1 MKVYRVLCCIV
12 FLGFIC
18 LTRAEYVNNKLKTE
32 VDLVIDGLGHL
43 DWSKHEK
50 PCLDQTLQVL
60 NGVKNYTV
68 WAVWI
73 WNSMHHPVGSFYG
86 SRYSLGNY
94 DQCLKA
100 PSNFGE
106 PTIKTQ
112 YCLTDVKVTDKEN
125 LKYGSANVHDTT
137 EEFLSVKSKE
147 GRRADT
153 ISWGVCLPAVCS
165 HESVTKIL
173 KAIYLVNPITPLDP
187 QITVDYCNKA
197 GEKPVYSLRFYLF
210 IFTIISLIATTIASS
225 LYLEFNNTD
234 SALRR
239 IAYSFS
245 LRRNWSSF
253 AKITDDEIP
262 VLSFTKA
269 VVMSFTTCVHVFVFI
284 VAGSISNGHDYDSLI
299 SVKDNIFGNTFQHL
313 DLPAVENFF
322 VISGLLLMKGL
333 MEKKR
338 NPIITLIQRYVR
350 LIGSFSVLIFY
361 TLAVSEYA
369 GDGPLWKRNIIDREQ
384 KACEKSWLVGLLMLG
399 NYVDSDNIC
408 QQVSWYIPA
417 DYHLAVMGTALFC
430 LWQWNR
436 QIGKITTIIAVIYS
450 VVITG
455 ITTYSKRL
463 PGILLYDIEKLIHV
477 RDNVVYTD
485 TYMKS
490 HHRAGSYFLGMAM
503 GYIITVYRPNK
514 YRGVI
519 SKECSYLGLAAA
531 FMLGL
536 KVLSSA
542 PAWCLGEYH
551 AWSSAI
557 YAALNRN
564 LWALATCV
572 CIGITEYGDVQIL
585 RKLMSWPGF
594 TIFSR
599 LAYGVYITH
608 SLILERFLF
617 SQRNPMHYDMFNLIL
632 NGIGI
637 LIISAALA
645 VLLWLFVESPLS
657 NLANLLLIPTKKT
670 SSGIENVKE
679 INEQSKATELKTK
692 AL

>member
-1 MKVYRVLCCIV
+1 MKVYVVPWFIV
-12 FLGFIC
+12 VIGFIC
-18 LTRAEYVNNKLKTE
+18 FARAEYTRNKLKTE
-32 VDLVIDGLGHL
+32 IDLVINGLEHL
-43 DWSKHEK
+43 DWSEQEK
-50 PCLDQTLQVL
+50 PCLDQTLRVL

-73 WNSMHHPVGSFYG
+73 WNSMHHPAGTFYG

-100 PSNFGE
+100 PSNFGDPKIE
-106 PTIKTQ
+106 TQ
-112 YCLTDVKVTDKEN
+112 YCLTDVKLTDKEDQ
-125 LKYGSANVHDTT
+125 KYGSADEHDRT
-137 EEFLSVKSKE
+137 EEFLSVKSKV
-147 GRRADT
+147 GRKADT

-165 HESVTKIL
+165 YQSVSKIL
-173 KAIYLVNPITPLDP
+173 KVIYLVNPITSLDP
-187 QITVDYCNKA
+187 QISVDYCDKA
-197 GEKPVYSLRFYLF
+197 GEKPVYSLRFYIF
-210 IFTIISLIATTIASS
+210 IFTITSLIITTIASS
-225 LYLEFNNTD
+225 LYLEYNNTD
-234 SALRR
+234 STLRR

-253 AKITDDEIP
+253 VKITDDEIP

-269 VVMSFTTCVHVFVFI
+269 LVLSLTTCIHVFVFI
-284 VAGSISNGHDYDSLI
+284 VAGSISNGHDYDDLI
-299 SVKDNIFGNTFQHL
+299 SVKDNIFGNTIQHL
-313 DLPAVENFF
+313 DLPSVENFF
-322 VISGLLLMKGL
+322 VISGFLLMKGL

-338 NPIITLIQRYVR
+338 NPVITLVQRYIR
-350 LIGSFSVLIFY
+350 LIGSFSVLLFY
-361 TLAVSEYA
+361 TLAVSEYT
-369 GDGPLWKRNIIDREQ
+369 GDGPLWKRIIGREQ

-450 VVITG
+450 MVITG
-455 ITTYSKRL
+455 ITTYTKRL
-463 PGILLYDIEKLIHV
+463 PGILLYDVEKVIHV

-503 GYIITVYRPNK
+503 GYIITVYRPTK

-542 PAWCLGEYH
+542 PAWCLGEYN

-585 RKLMSWPGF
+585 RKFMSWPGF

-608 SLILERFLF
+608 SLILERFLY

-632 NGIGI
+632 IGIGV
-637 LIISAALA
+637 LVVSAALA

-657 NLANLLLIPTKKT
+657 NLANLVLIPTKKT
-670 SSGIENVKE
+670 SNGIENVKE
-679 INEQSKATELKTK
+679 INGQSKITEMKTK
-692 AL
+692 TL

>member
-1 MKVYRVLCCIV
+1 MFFVS
-12 FLGFIC
+12 
-18 LTRAEYVNNKLKTE
+18 LTRAEYVNNKVKTE

-50 PCLDQTLQVL
+50 LCLDQTLQVL

-68 WAVWI
+68 WAVWT
-73 WNSMHHPVGSFYG
+73 
-86 SRYSLGNY
+86 
-94 DQCLKA
+94 

-125 LKYGSANVHDTT
+125 LEYGSANVHDTT

-165 HESVTKIL
+165 HESVAKIL

-197 GEKPVYSLRFYLF
+197 GETPVYSLRFYLF

-225 LYLEFNNTD
+225 LYLEFNNSD
-234 SALRR
+234 STLRR
-239 IAYSFS
+239 LAYSFS

-338 NPIITLIQRYVR
+338 NPIITLIQRYIR

-399 NYVDSDNIC
+399 NYVDSDHIC

-436 QIGKITTIIAVIYS
+436 QVGKITTIIAVIYS

-572 CIGITEYGDVQIL
+572 CIGITEYGDV
-585 RKLMSWPGF
+585 RN
-594 TIFSR
+594 R

-637 LIISAALA
+637 VIISAALA
-645 VLLWLFVESPLS
+645 LLLWLFVESPLS

-670 SSGIENVKE
+670 SSAIENVKE
-679 INEQSKATELKTK
+679 INRQTKVTELKTK

>member
-1 MKVYRVLCCIV
+1 MGYI
-12 FLGFIC
+12 
-18 LTRAEYVNNKLKTE
+18 RAEYIKNNLKTE
-32 VDLVIDGLGHL
+32 VDIVIDGLERL
-43 DWSKHEK
+43 DWSEQEK

-86 SRYSLGNY
+86 SKYSLGNY

-106 PTIKTQ
+106 PKIETQ
-112 YCLTDVKVTDKEN
+112 YCLSDVKVTDKDN
-125 LKYGSANVHDTT
+125 QKYGSANEHDNT

-147 GRRADT
+147 GRKADT
-153 ISWGVCLPAVCS
+153 LSWGACLPAVCS
-165 HESVTKIL
+165 HGSVSKIL
-173 KAIYLVNPITPLDP
+173 KTIYLVNPITALEP
-187 QITVDYCNKA
+187 QISVDYCDKA
-197 GEKPVYSLRFYLF
+197 GERPVYSLKFYLF
-210 IFTIISLIATTIASS
+210 IFTIISLIIATIASS
-225 LYLEFNNTD
+225 FYLEYNSTD
-234 SALRR
+234 STLRR

-245 LRRNWSSF
+245 LKRNWSSF
-253 AKITDDEIP
+253 VKITDDEIP

-269 VVMSFTTCVHVFVFI
+269 LAVSFTTCVHVFVFI
-284 VAGSISNGHDYDSLI
+284 VAGSISNGHDYDNLI
-299 SVKDNIFGNTFQHL
+299 SVKDNTFGNTFQHI

-361 TLAVSEYA
+361 TLAVSEYV
-369 GDGPLWKRNIIDREQ
+369 GDGPIWKRIIGREQ
-384 KACEKSWLVGLLMLG
+384 KACVKSWLVGLLMLG

-436 QIGKITTIIAVIYS
+436 RIGKITTIIAVTLS
-450 VVITG
+450 MVITG
-455 ITTYSKRL
+455 ITTYTKRL
-463 PGILLYDIEKLIHV
+463 PGILLYDVEKLIHV

-503 GYIITVYRPNK
+503 GYIITVYRPTK

-536 KVLSSA
+536 KVLSAA
-542 PAWCLGEYH
+542 PAWCLGEYN

-572 CIGITEYGDVQIL
+572 CIGITEYGDVQML
-585 RKLMSWPGF
+585 RRFMSWPGF

-637 LIISAALA
+637 LITSAGLA

-670 SSGIENVKE
+670 LNGIENKRE
-679 INEQSKATELKTK
+679 INGQTKITDIKTK
-692 AL
+692 AF